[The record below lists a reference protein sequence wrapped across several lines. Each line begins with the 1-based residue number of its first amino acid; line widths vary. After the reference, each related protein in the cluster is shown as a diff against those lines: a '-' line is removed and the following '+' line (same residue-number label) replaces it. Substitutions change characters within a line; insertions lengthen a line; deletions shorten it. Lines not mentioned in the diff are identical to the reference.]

1 MVKEW
6 EGRREYDDVYEWI
19 YNTRQGGVGY
29 INGMKPSAFGDKE
42 IKQATNKQTKQPT
55 TTTSRDFQ
63 VHHYS
68 YRQASKSASAT

>member
-42 IKQATNKQTKQPT
+42 IKQATNKQTNNP
-55 TTTSRDFQ
+55 RDFQ
-63 VHHYS
+63 FHHYS